1 MKNTF
6 NLDLL
11 GISPKK
17 LFRNLCTAQLYAQAL
32 RYDAGA
38 VISDKGALVL
48 MSGEK
53 TGRSPYDKRIV
64 QNKDTEDD
72 IWWGDINIP
81 MDERTFYINRHIFF
95 IKFRE

>member
-53 TGRSPYDKRIV
+53 TSKTVLFSMNYKRLN
-64 QNKDTEDD
+64 NKTNTFE
-72 IWWGDINIP
+72 N
-81 MDERTFYINRHIFF
+81 RTRV
-95 IKFRE
+95 IKLKK